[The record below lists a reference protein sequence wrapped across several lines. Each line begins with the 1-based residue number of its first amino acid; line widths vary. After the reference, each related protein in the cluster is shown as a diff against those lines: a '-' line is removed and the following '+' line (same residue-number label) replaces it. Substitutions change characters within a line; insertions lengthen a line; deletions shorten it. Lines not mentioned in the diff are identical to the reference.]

1 MGERAVI
8 PLFRPLMTPEA
19 VRAAA
24 DALTPAADGSLM
36 IGQGPAVDRF
46 EAQFRRYV
54 DAPRDVLT
62 TNSCTSALDLAL
74 HLIGVGAG
82 DEVITT
88 PQTCTATTG
97 VIVNRGA
104 VPVWADVD
112 PLTGL
117 IDPSSVA
124 PLVTPKTR
132 AVMAVDWA
140 GRSCDYAWL
149 RRAAGGLP
157 VVQDA
162 AHRGPTPLGAEH
174 GDYVA
179 WSFQAIKFLTTVDG
193 GALLCPYDLTTE
205 RARLLRWFGLDR
217 RSAADFRCAQ
227 DIGEAGF
234 KYHMNDVAAS
244 IGLANLPRA
253 RTAVVAQRARA
264 ARYNRALA
272 GLPGLL
278 VPPHDEACDY
288 WLYTVLVD
296 DRANFE
302 AHLNRAGVA
311 TSQVHARNDGHT
323 AFRLANERATT
334 RMRLPGLE
342 AFSRRQVS
350 IPVGWWLTDRD
361 EAAVIE
367 AVTTWAR
374 ERAGRVAA

>member
-1 MGERAVI
+1 MI

-19 VRAAA
+19 ARSAAE
-24 DALTPAADGSLM
+24 ALTPAADGSLM
-36 IGQGPAVDRF
+36 IGQGPVVDRF

-62 TNSCTSALDLAL
+62 TNSCTAALDLAL

-112 PLTGL
+112 ALTGL
-117 IDPSSVA
+117 IDSGSVA
-124 PLVTPKTR
+124 RLVTPKTR

-140 GRSCDYAWL
+140 GRPCDYAGL
-149 RRAAGGLP
+149 RSAAPVLP
-157 VVQDA
+157 IIQDA
-162 AHRGPTPLGAEH
+162 AHRGPTPIGDAH
-174 GDYVA
+174 GDYVC

-193 GALLCPYDLTTE
+193 GALLCPDAATTE

-217 RSAADFRCAQ
+217 RSSADFRCAQ
-227 DIGEAGF
+227 DIAEAGF
-234 KYHMNDVAAS
+234 KYHLHDVAAA
-244 IGLANLPRA
+244 IGLANLPAA
-253 RTAVVAQRARA
+253 RTAVLAQRARA

-272 GLPGLL
+272 GLPGVL
-278 VPPHDEACDY
+278 VPPHDKSCDY

-296 DRANFE
+296 ERDDFE

-323 AFRLANERATT
+323 AFRLANGRATA
-334 RMRLPGLE
+334 RVRLPGLE
-342 AFSRRQVS
+342 AFAGRQVS
-350 IPVGWWLTDRD
+350 IPVGWWLTEAD

-367 AVTTWAR
+367 AVTTWALM
-374 ERAGRVAA
+374 RAGRVAA

>member
-1 MGERAVI
+1 MI

-19 VRAAA
+19 ARATAE
-24 DALTPAADGSLM
+24 ALTPAADGSLM
-36 IGQGPAVDRF
+36 IGQGPVVDRF

-62 TNSCTSALDLAL
+62 TNSCTAALDLAL

-112 PLTGL
+112 VLTGL
-117 IDPSSVA
+117 IDAGSVA
-124 PLVTPKTR
+124 RLVTPKTR

-140 GRSCDYAWL
+140 GRPCDYAGL
-149 RRAAGGLP
+149 RAAAPGLP
-157 VVQDA
+157 IIQDA
-162 AHRGPTPLGAEH
+162 AHRGPTPIGDAH
-174 GDYVA
+174 GDYVC

-193 GALLCPYDLTTE
+193 GALLCPDAATTE

-217 RSAADFRCAQ
+217 RSSADFRCAQ
-227 DIGEAGF
+227 DIAEAGF
-234 KYHMNDVAAS
+234 KYHMHDVAAA
-244 IGLANLPRA
+244 IGLANLPAA
-253 RTAVVAQRARA
+253 RTAVRAQQARA
-264 ARYNRALA
+264 ERYCRALA
-272 GLPGLL
+272 GLPG
-278 VPPHDEACDY
+278 VIAPPFDEACDF

-296 DRANFE
+296 DRADFE
-302 AHLNRAGVA
+302 AHLNRAGAA

-323 AFRLANERATT
+323 AFRLANGRATA
-334 RMRLPGLE
+334 RVRLPGLE
-342 AFSRRQVS
+342 AFARRQVS
-350 IPVGWWLTDRD
+350 IPVGWWLTEAD

-367 AVTTWAR
+367 AVTTWALM
-374 ERAGRVAA
+374 RAGRVAA

>member
-1 MGERAVI
+1 MI
-8 PLFRPLMTPEA
+8 PLFRPLMTAEA
-19 VRAAA
+19 ARAAA

-36 IGQGPAVDRF
+36 IGQGPVVDRF

-54 DAPRDVLT
+54 EAPRDVLT
-62 TNSCTSALDLAL
+62 TNSCTAALDLAL
-74 HLIGVGAG
+74 HLAGVGAG

-112 PLTGL
+112 ALTGL
-117 IDPSSVA
+117 IDPASVA
-124 PLVTPKTR
+124 RLVTPKTR

-140 GRSCDYAWL
+140 GRPCDYAGL
-149 RRAAGGLP
+149 RSAAPVLP
-157 VVQDA
+157 IIQDA
-162 AHRGPTPLGAEH
+162 AHRGPTPIGDTH

-193 GALLCPYDLTTE
+193 GALLCPDAATTE

-217 RSAADFRCAQ
+217 RSSADFRCAQ
-227 DIGEAGF
+227 DIAEAGF
-234 KYHMNDVAAS
+234 KYHMHDVAAA
-244 IGLANLPRA
+244 IGLANLPAA
-253 RTAVVAQRARA
+253 RTAALAQRARA

-296 DRANFE
+296 DRADFE

-311 TSQVHARNDGHT
+311 TSQVHARNDAHT
-323 AFRLANERATT
+323 AFRHANGRATARV
-334 RMRLPGLE
+334 RMPGLE
-342 AFSRRQVS
+342 AFARRQVS
-350 IPVGWWLTDRD
+350 IPVGWWLTDAD

-367 AVTTWAR
+367 AVTTWALM
-374 ERAGRVAA
+374 RAGRVAA